1 MAVAQAKAQL
11 TNSFVAVNKALG
23 LGWAPV
29 AGGEQPGG

>member
-23 LGWAPV
+23 LGWTPV